1 MYIIPI
7 LGVEPFSVM
16 VRKLSDKRENSVAEV
31 SFRDFFIQILDKFR
45 SGFTMLNMVYIVIS
59 IRIFVTV
66 EMEFEFLIISVNPFS
81 LNGVNSHD

>member
-16 VRKLSDKRENSVAEV
+16 VRKLSDKRENCVAEV
-31 SFRDFFIQILDKFR
+31 AFRDFFIQILDKFR

-81 LNGVNSHD
+81 LNGS